1 MKTEWI
7 YCPICNSKTR
17 VKIKETTEA
26 RNLPVFCPK
35 CKNTFNADVKPG
47 FNVQT
52 KLYTDQSQLPDTE
65 PTFYK
70 ILPVL

>member
-7 YCPICNSKTR
+7 YCPICKSKTR

-35 CKNTFNADVKPG
+35 CKNTFDLDVEKH
-47 FNVQT
+47 FKVTT
-52 KLYTDQSQLPDTE
+52 K
-65 PTFYK
+65 
-70 ILPVL
+70 